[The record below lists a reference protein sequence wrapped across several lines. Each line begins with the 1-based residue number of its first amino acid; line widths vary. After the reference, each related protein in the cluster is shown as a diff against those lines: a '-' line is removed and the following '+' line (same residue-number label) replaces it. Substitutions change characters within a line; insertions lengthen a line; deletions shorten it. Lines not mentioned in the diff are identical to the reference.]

1 MQVPAEA
8 VAKTQNGQ
16 IAGSRSDS
24 ERNASSS
31 DNAAADDEDGKV
43 SKYARLLILSLEVA
57 P

>member
-1 MQVPAEA
+1 MQVSAEA

-24 ERNASSS
+24 EPNASSS
-31 DNAAADDEDGKV
+31 DNAAADDEDGKA